1 MRNIKNHIVITNFT
15 AKLRFSS
22 VAINGTRRKSVI
34 CVVISVKCVLAVSTL
49 LDVSDTFLLE
59 KTSYRL
65 GTLEQADGLSL
76 PSSMQDAEYLA
87 VAEDGAA
94 A

>member
-34 CVVISVKCVLAVSTL
+34 CVAISVKCVLTVSTL

-65 GTLEQADGLSL
+65 GTLELADWLSRL
-76 PSSMQDAEYLA
+76 SSAQDTEDFA
-87 VAEDGAA
+87 VAEDRTAA
-94 A
+94 